1 MKPLLFHEPSGP
13 HTRDSSYANPFLYF
27 NRASSLRGSMR
38 LLCVFIAAGHLGAR
52 GARGA
57 ATPEKCEQ
65 WAREGECV
73 NNYKFMLV
81 ECRAACASDARAP
94 PSPEHDCRSWA
105 EADECSKNVKFMHR
119 AMWKSNFTA
128 PRRRRA
134 LSLYILS
141 SLVD

>member
-1 MKPLLFHEPSGP
+1 MRP
-13 HTRDSSYANPFLYF
+13 HTHTRSG
-27 NRASSLRGSMR
+27 RMR
-38 LLCVFIAAGHLGAR
+38 LLCLLLAAGHLGAP

-73 NNYKFMLV
+73 KNHKFMLV

-105 EADECSKNVKFMHR
+105 EADECSKNVRFMHR

-134 LSLYILS
+134 LSLHT
-141 SLVD
+141 

>member
-1 MKPLLFHEPSGP
+1 MRP
-13 HTRDSSYANPFLYF
+13 HTHTRSG
-27 NRASSLRGSMR
+27 RMR
-38 LLCVFIAAGHLGAR
+38 LLCFLLAAGHLGAR

>member
-1 MKPLLFHEPSGP
+1 
-13 HTRDSSYANPFLYF
+13 
-27 NRASSLRGSMR
+27 MR
-38 LLCVFIAAGHLGAR
+38 LLCIGLAAL

-73 NNYKFMLV
+73 KNHKFMLV

-105 EADECSKNVKFMHR
+105 EADECSKNVRFMNLHCGR
-119 AMWKSNFTA
+119 PEPAVA
-128 PRRRRA
+128 AGRRA
-134 LSLYILS
+134 VEIP
-141 SLVD
+141 VR

>member
-1 MKPLLFHEPSGP
+1 
-13 HTRDSSYANPFLYF
+13 
-27 NRASSLRGSMR
+27 MR
-38 LLCVFIAAGHLGAR
+38 LLCIGFAALGAW
-52 GARGA
+52 GA

-119 AMWKSNFTA
+119 AMWRSNFTA

-134 LSLYILS
+134 SSLYILS

>member
-1 MKPLLFHEPSGP
+1 MRPYT
-13 HTRDSSYANPFLYF
+13 HTRSG
-27 NRASSLRGSMR
+27 RMR
-38 LLCVFIAAGHLGAR
+38 LLCVFIAAGHLGAH
-52 GARGA
+52 GVRGA

-105 EADECSKNVKFMHR
+105 EADECSKNVRFMHR

-134 LSLYILS
+134 LSLYILN

>member
-1 MKPLLFHEPSGP
+1 
-13 HTRDSSYANPFLYF
+13 
-27 NRASSLRGSMR
+27 MR

-52 GARGA
+52 GALGA

-134 LSLYILS
+134 LSLYMLN